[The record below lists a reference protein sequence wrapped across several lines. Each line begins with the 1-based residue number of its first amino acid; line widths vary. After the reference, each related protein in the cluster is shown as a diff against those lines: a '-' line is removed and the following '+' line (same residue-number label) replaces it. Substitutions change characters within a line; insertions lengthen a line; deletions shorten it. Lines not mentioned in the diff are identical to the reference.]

1 MALSR
6 QIKSRVGI
14 PSALC
19 LLVILYSAH
28 TYGQVP
34 GKCVNGGAAG
44 VPCAKTEPPPKTK
57 DEPNIDY
64 GPDPRIAEAAA
75 LNQQGLAA
83 WNERNWRL
91 AAEFFQKAWDKD
103 NNAQYRD
110 NLNAANGQIELE
122 AVAAREEAAR
132 LAKKEREDEERRR
145 FQNAR
150 DSMKL
155 KPSSSSKLFG
165 TNNSRPGA
173 SDLKRLGDRVTRDFG
188 GPQGAWKRL
197 DCAASF
203 LGQALEAAA
212 PASGAEPSFVESR
225 HLLDEAGSAL
235 GGESVGMRCP
245 SPGQPPAIAGKI
257 PDLSRTITAERK
269 LIERTR
275 IAIDGF
281 EKAKAA
287 PTDDERIARAY
298 AEQKETERLIAE
310 RDAAAL
316 KGSTKAKTKPVTV
329 PLLPEVARKQEIE
342 KIKKENETLLEFP
355 VNFVRRSPKV
365 PIKKQ

>member
-1 MALSR
+1 MPLSR

-19 LLVILYSAH
+19 LLVILCSR

-44 VPCAKTEPPPKTK
+44 VPCAKTEPPRKTN
-57 DEPNIDY
+57 DEPYIDY
-64 GPDPRIAEAAA
+64 GPDPRIAEGAA
-75 LNQQGLAA
+75 LSQQGLGA
-83 WNERNWRL
+83 WNDRNWRL

-103 NNAQYRD
+103 NNPKYREY
-110 NLNAANGQIELE
+110 LNAANKQIELE
-122 AVAAREEAAR
+122 AIAAREAAESLAKREREAA
-132 LAKKEREDEERRR
+132 AQRR

-150 DSMKL
+150 GSAKL
-155 KPSSSSKLFG
+155 KTSGSTKLFG
-165 TNNSRPGA
+165 TDNSRLGA

-245 SPGQPPAIAGKI
+245 SPGRPPAIAGGT
-257 PDLSRTITAERK
+257 PDLTRSITAERK

-275 IAIDGF
+275 IAIDGL
-281 EKAKAA
+281 EKAKAS
-287 PTDDERIARAY
+287 PTDDQRIVRAY
-298 AEQKETERLIAE
+298 AEQKENERLIAE

-316 KGSTKAKTKPVTV
+316 KGSKARTKPVTV
-329 PLLPEVARKQEIE
+329 PLPPEVARKQEIE

-365 PIKKQ
+365 PIKK